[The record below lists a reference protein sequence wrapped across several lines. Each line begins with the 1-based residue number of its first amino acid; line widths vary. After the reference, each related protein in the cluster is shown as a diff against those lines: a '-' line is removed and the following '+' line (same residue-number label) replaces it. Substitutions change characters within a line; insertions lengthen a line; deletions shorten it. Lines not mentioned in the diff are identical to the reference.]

1 MIMKRRIRLSES
13 DLHKVI
19 KETVKRCLNEA
30 DSYGWYVDDND
41 PETAYYFAI
50 ENGGWDEES
59 LNAAIVGCMSKE
71 EKAKCLAFLFRMD
84 NFQAWKDR
92 EMYDNE
98 SEY

>member
-1 MIMKRRIRLSES
+1 MRRIALRES
-13 DLHKVI
+13 DLNNI
-19 KETVKRCLNEA
+19 VKKSVRRYLNEA

-41 PETAYYFAI
+41 PETAYDFAI

-92 EMYDNE
+92 EMYNNE